1 MFMLNGSPLRVG
13 VAFTVNDIQ
22 YPSNW
27 LRLASEEEKL
37 AIGVTWVADPVRA
50 DDRFYWNGDVNTPKE
65 LEDRAEVDEN
75 GDPVYEQTLDNS
87 DPDNPVMVD
96 TDVQL
101 VTKGLK
107 SIWKDQVKHTAGTML
122 AETDWMVIRKTER
135 NVDIPADVVTKRAA
149 IITECDRLEAAI
161 TAAADIDAFIAVVQ
175 DQNWP
180 E

>member
-27 LRLASEEEKL
+27 LRLASEAEKL
-37 AIGVTWVADPVRA
+37 AIGITWVADPVRA
-50 DDRFYWNGDVNTPKE
+50 DDRFYWNGDINMPKE

-87 DPDNPVMVD
+87 DPANPVMVD

-107 SIWKDQVKHTAGTML
+107 SSWKDQVKHTAGTML
-122 AETDWMVIRKTER
+122 SETDWMVIRKTER

-149 IITECDRLEAAI
+149 IITECDRLESAI
-161 TAAADIDAFIAVVQ
+161 TAAADIEAFIAVVQ
-175 DQNWP
+175 NQNWP

>member
-27 LRLASEEEKL
+27 LRLASEAEKL
-37 AIGVTWVADPVRA
+37 AIGITWVADPVRA
-50 DDRFYWNGDVNTPKE
+50 DDRFYWNGDINMPKE

-87 DPDNPVMVD
+87 DPANPVMVD

-107 SIWKDQVKHTAGTML
+107 SSWKDQVKHTAGTML
-122 AETDWMVIRKTER
+122 SETDWMVIRKTER

-149 IITECDRLEAAI
+149 IITECERLEAAI

>member
-1 MFMLNGSPLRVG
+1 M
-13 VAFTVNDIQ
+13 DIT
-22 YPSNW
+22 YPGNW
-27 LRLASEEEKL
+27 LQQSTPEARAE
-37 AIGVTWVADPVRA
+37 INITWVNDPVRA
-50 DDRFYWNGDVNTPKE
+50 DDRFYWNGDINMPKE

-75 GDPVYEQTLDNS
+75 GDPLYVQVLDNS

-96 TDVQL
+96 SSEQL

-107 SIWKDQVKHTAGTML
+107 SNWKDQVKHTAGTML
-122 AETDWMVIRKTER
+122 TQTDWMVIRKSER

-149 IITECDRLEAAI
+149 IITECERLEAAI

-175 DQNWP
+175 DQRWP

>member
-1 MFMLNGSPLRVG
+1 M
-13 VAFTVNDIQ
+13 DIT
-22 YPSNW
+22 YPGNW
-27 LRLASEEEKL
+27 LQQSTPEARAE
-37 AIGVTWVADPVRA
+37 INITWVNDPVRA
-50 DDRFYWNGDVNTPKE
+50 DDRFYWNGDINLPKE

-75 GDPVYEQTLDNS
+75 GDPLYVQVLDNS

-96 TDVQL
+96 SSEQL

-107 SIWKDQVKHTAGTML
+107 SNWKDQVKHTAGTML
-122 AETDWMVIRKTER
+122 TQTDWMVIRKSER

-149 IITECDRLEAAI
+149 IITECERLEAAI

-175 DQNWP
+175 DQRWP